1 MGKMNWKKEP
11 GHENL
16 GSSQPIQMTK
26 DAKTK
31 RPLKEGEKKTRKK
44 KKTTTTRVAVKLFAE
59 TFERSNDQCSVIKV

>member
-1 MGKMNWKKEP
+1 MNWKKEP

-31 RPLKEGEKKTRKK
+31 TPLKEGEKKLERKK
-44 KKTTTTRVAVKLFAE
+44 KQQQQGWL
-59 TFERSNDQCSVIKV
+59 